1 MNSYKPA
8 QTRSQVTAAAFAIV
22 LTFASIMAPGLMTVS
37 QAHAQSPAPVVLPL
51 A

>member
-1 MNSYKPA
+1 MNSYQPS
-8 QTRSQVTAAAFAIV
+8 QSRSQMTAAAFAIV
-22 LTFASIMAPGLMTVS
+22 LTFASIMAPGVMTAS